1 MPRQNALNI
10 FSHLVFITW
19 RRHGSIVLMREAQRG
34 YVTDSRSHSK
44 WQRQICTQVLVTE
57 AEAPDP
63 LVTLLGLLICVG

>member
-1 MPRQNALNI
+1 
-10 FSHLVFITW
+10 
-19 RRHGSIVLMREAQRG
+19 MREEAQRG